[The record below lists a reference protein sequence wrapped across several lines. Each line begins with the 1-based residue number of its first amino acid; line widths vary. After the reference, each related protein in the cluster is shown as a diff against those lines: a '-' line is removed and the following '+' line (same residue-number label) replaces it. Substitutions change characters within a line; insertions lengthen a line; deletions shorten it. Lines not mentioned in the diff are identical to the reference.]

1 MRTIDATGDSASF
14 LDLVAGV
21 ESKGDYNAFN
31 LGGTDGGHT
40 PHGSGYTGAGA
51 KRWGKELTQMTVGEV
66 MEIGASPSSENRW
79 VHAAGR
85 YQIIPRTLA
94 GLVQRHGIDK
104 NALYDPAMQDQMAM
118 YLAYGRLVQ
127 SNKITGL
134 RNEWLG
140 LHNVCAGQIQASL
153 GQAYN
158 NPQLLLK
165 GV

>member
-1 MRTIDATGDSASF
+1 MTI
-14 LDLVAGV
+14 
-21 ESKGDYNAFN
+21 
-31 LGGTDGGHT
+31 
-40 PHGSGYTGAGA
+40 
-51 KRWGKELTQMTVGEV
+51 GEV
-66 MEIGASPSSENRW
+66 MEIGASPSAENRW

-85 YQIIPRTLA
+85 YQIIPSTLR
-94 GLVQRHGIDK
+94 GLVKRYGVDT
-104 NALYDPAMQDQMAM
+104 NAPFDEAMQDQLAM

-134 RNEWLG
+134 RNEWIG
-140 LHNVCAGQIQASL
+140 LNHVSAGDIQQSL